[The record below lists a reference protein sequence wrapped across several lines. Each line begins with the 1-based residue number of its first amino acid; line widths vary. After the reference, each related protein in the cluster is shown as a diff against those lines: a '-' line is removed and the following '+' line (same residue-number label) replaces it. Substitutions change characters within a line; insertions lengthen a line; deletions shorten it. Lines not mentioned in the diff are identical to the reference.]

1 MTAPGPRQVLI
12 IGSGCAGY
20 TAAIYTGRAN
30 LSPLLVS
37 GTEAGGQLMITSDVE
52 NFPGFPEGILGPELM
67 DHMRSQAL
75 KFGTE
80 FVLDTIVRV
89 DFSKRPFRVWTGE
102 EQLIEARTVIVCTGA
117 TAKWIGLPSEQLLHG
132 KGVSACAVCDAAFF
146 KQKRVIVV
154 GGGDTAMEEAVYLTK
169 FASAVTIV
177 HRRDVLRASK
187 IMQERAKKNPKIDF
201 LYNHAVEEVLGKDRV
216 TGVRLKDVVG
226 GGTREVPCDGLFVA
240 IGHAPNTKIF
250 EGQLK
255 LDEQGYIITDERTQ
269 TSVPGVFAA
278 GDVQDHRYRQAV
290 TAAGKGCA
298 AALEAERFLESAE
311 PHG

>member
-52 NFPGFPEGILGPELM
+52 NFPGFPDGVLGPELM

-80 FVLDTIVRV
+80 FMLETIVRV
-89 DFSKRPFRVWTGE
+89 DFSKRPFRAWTGE

-117 TAKWIGLPSEQLLHG
+117 TAKWIGLPSEQRLHG

-169 FASAVTIV
+169 FVSAVTIV

-226 GGTREVPCDGLFVA
+226 GGTREMPCDGLFVA

-278 GDVQDHRYRQAV
+278 GDVQDRRYRQAV
-290 TAAGKGCA
+290 TAAGSGCA
-298 AALEAERFLESAE
+298 AALEVERFLESAE
-311 PHG
+311 PHA